1 MRGCCDVA
9 VQALQSLGLFST
21 NTKSL
26 RTTTNTLGW
35 FDARHWHKQTG
46 GGKKMCEVSGAEC
59 EANTRAPRRA
69 LSCVIGFIQVLSLHQ
84 EKREGG
90 RWEGIKEK
98 G

>member
-1 MRGCCDVA
+1 M
-9 VQALQSLGLFST
+9 LFST

-26 RTTTNTLGW
+26 RTATDTLGR

-46 GGKKMCEVSGAEC
+46 GGKKNVLSELHKKDTASGAER

-69 LSCVIGFIQVLSLHQ
+69 LTCVIGFIQVLSLHQ

-90 RWEGIKEK
+90 KKKKGGKE
-98 G
+98 